1 MKYVVECRRK
11 NEQGDIDAVQ
21 FAGFGAG
28 LPNKK
33 IADEVFDREQ
43 KSWKWDAVYMEKVQN
58 GYLIDI
64 KTWYKGTKNEG

>member
-11 NEQGDIDAVQ
+11 NEQGDIEAVQ

-43 KSWKWDAVYMEKVQN
+43 KSGKWDAVYMEKVQN
-58 GYLIDI
+58 GCLIDI
-64 KTWYKGTKNEG
+64 KTWYREPEKQ

>member
-11 NEQGDIDAVQ
+11 NEFGVIEAVQ

-33 IADEVFDREQ
+33 IADKVFYREQ
-43 KSWKWDAVYMEKVQN
+43 KSGKWDAVYMEKVQN

-64 KTWYKGTKNEG
+64 KTWYKGTKKQ